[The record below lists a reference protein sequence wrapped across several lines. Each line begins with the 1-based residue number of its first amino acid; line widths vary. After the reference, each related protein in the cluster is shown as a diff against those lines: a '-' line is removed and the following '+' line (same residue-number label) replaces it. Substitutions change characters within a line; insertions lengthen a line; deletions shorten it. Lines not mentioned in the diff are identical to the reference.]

1 MRMGGMMGTVS
12 DSAKWLSGPIY
23 VYGKDD
29 AGYYRDHRNHVL
41 SRTFSLDASSQAE
54 LSIAVLGYAR
64 ALVNGQPLGNIELL
78 GDWTNYTKL
87 VYVRTFD
94 VSDLVHEGE
103 NHIEVELGNGWYNP
117 SPLTMF
123 GKYNLRERLA
133 EVGTPQVML
142 ALETDGQT
150 ALVSDES
157 WECHEGQLLFNNV
170 YLGETCDLR
179 SEQGAQ
185 LDIVACKNFRLLE
198 PAVVEPC
205 RRFAPVAG
213 RDVHELE
220 DGSLVVDFHE
230 LDTGM
235 IDIGFVAHRDDEV
248 TIRYAEELD
257 ENGVPSYESSHAGL
271 VGCLVR
277 EGVRVPG
284 GPGAPERAVQ
294 TDRIICTEGE
304 NHFINRFTVHS
315 CRYAV
320 IEGLSH
326 DQLQEI
332 ALVPVH
338 TNLAPAGSI
347 DTGNEF
353 YDSMVDAAV
362 RTKLNNVHGLWEDCA
377 RERLG
382 YGGDMIALAA
392 SNLMAFDCEGL
403 IRKTVRD
410 FRNDQTEAGGV
421 PETAPF
427 MGIGSNGT
435 AYGEGPL
442 LWQLAYPH
450 LVLRAYQFYGCRDLM
465 EQEWPYVRK
474 LVDYLLGWD
483 PAELASHCL
492 GDHGSV
498 GTAESFK
505 TGTPDKDLVG
515 WCTIARFARAAV
527 RFCQVLGEDG
537 SAYEQR
543 LSELKE
549 QIVTRFRHDGGT
561 WGDGTQTGIAFV
573 ADLGLA
579 DERELA
585 DMLAAKI
592 SAQDGILTTGI
603 FGTTIAFDLL
613 HRTGHSDVVE
623 AWLEREDAP
632 SYKAMLASGNKA
644 LAEQFNAFLSSYNHA
659 MFSSYLQWFYQA
671 LGGVRVADDAC
682 GCDRVELRPHISP
695 LTDQV
700 SCSFETHRGTV
711 RTSWRRD
718 GDGTVSFAYE
728 VPDGIEAM
736 LDVPAGVVVTK
747 R

>member
-1 MRMGGMMGTVS
+1 MAIMDDKAR
-12 DSAKWLSGPIY
+12 WISGPAY
-23 VYGKDD
+23 DYGTND
-29 AGYYRDHRNHVL
+29 AGYYQAHRNHVL
-41 SRTFSLDASSQAE
+41 SRTFVVDTHAE
-54 LSIAVLGYAR
+54 ALLKIAVLGYAR
-64 ALVNGQPLGNIELL
+64 VLINGQPLGNIELL

-103 NHIEVELGNGWYNP
+103 NQIEVELGNGWYNP

-142 ALETDGQT
+142 TLEADEQT

-179 SEQGAQ
+179 SEQRAQ
-185 LDIVACKNFRLLE
+185 LDIVSCKNSRLLE
-198 PAVVEPC
+198 PAAVEPC

-235 IDIGFVAHRDDEV
+235 IDISFVAHQDDEV
-248 TIRYAEELD
+248 IIRYAEELD
-257 ENGVPSYESSHAGL
+257 ENGAPSYESSHAGL
-271 VGCLVR
+271 VGCLVP

-284 GPGAPERAVQ
+284 GPGAPDRAVQ

-304 NHFINRFTVHS
+304 NHFTNRFTVHS

-326 DQLQEI
+326 DQLQKI
-332 ALVPVH
+332 ALVPAH
-338 TNLAPAGSI
+338 TDLAPAGSI
-347 DTGNEF
+347 ATGNEF

-382 YGGDMIALAA
+382 YGGDMVALAA
-392 SNLMAFDCEGL
+392 SNLAAFDCEGL

-410 FRNDQTEAGGV
+410 FRNDQTAAGGV

-450 LVLRAYQFYGCRDLM
+450 LVLRAHQFYGCRDLV

-474 LVDYLLGWD
+474 LVDYLLEWD
-483 PAELASHCL
+483 PAELSAHCL

-498 GTAESFK
+498 ATSESFK
-505 TGTPDKDLVG
+505 TGTPDKEMVG

-527 RFCQVLGEDG
+527 RFCQILGQDG
-537 SAYEQR
+537 SSYEAR
-543 LSELKE
+543 LAELKA
-549 QIVTRFRHDGGT
+549 QIAERFGNADGS
-561 WGDGTQTGIAFV
+561 WGDGTQTGLAFA

-579 DERELA
+579 DEHELA
-585 DMLAAKI
+585 ERLVTKI
-592 SAQDGILTTGI
+592 AEEDGVLTTGI

-623 AWLEREDAP
+623 SWLTREDAP

-659 MFSSYLQWFYQA
+659 MFSSYLQWFYQG
-671 LGGVRVADDAC
+671 LGGIRVADDAV
-682 GCDRVELRPHISP
+682 GANKVVLRPHFSKN
-695 LTDQV
+695 TDRV
-700 SCSFETHRGTV
+700 SCALETRQGVV
-711 RTSWRRD
+711 RTAWQRLED
-718 GDGTVSFAYE
+718 GEIAFSYSAPKGME
-728 VPDGIEAM
+728 VQVE
-736 LDVPAGVVVTK
+736 VPAGVHI

>member
-1 MRMGGMMGTVS
+1 MAIMNDKAR
-12 DSAKWLSGPIY
+12 WISGPAY
-23 VYGKDD
+23 DYGTND
-29 AGYYRDHRNHVL
+29 AGYYQAHRNHVL
-41 SRTFSLDASSQAE
+41 SRTFVVDTHAE
-54 LSIAVLGYAR
+54 ALLKIAVLGYAR
-64 ALVNGQPLGNIELL
+64 VLINGQPLGNIELL

-103 NHIEVELGNGWYNP
+103 NQIEVELGNGWYNP

-185 LDIVACKNFRLLE
+185 LDIVACKNSRLLE
-198 PAVVEPC
+198 PAAVEPC

-235 IDIGFVAHRDDEV
+235 IDISFVAHQDDEV
-248 TIRYAEELD
+248 IIRYAEELD
-257 ENGVPSYESSHAGL
+257 ENGAPSYESSHAGL
-271 VGCLVR
+271 VGCLVP

-284 GPGAPERAVQ
+284 GPGAPDRAVQ

-304 NHFINRFTVHS
+304 NHFTNRFTVHS

-326 DQLQEI
+326 DQLQKI
-332 ALVPVH
+332 ALVPTH
-338 TNLAPAGSI
+338 TDLAPAGSI
-347 DTGNEF
+347 ATGNEF

-410 FRNDQTEAGGV
+410 FRNDQTEVGGV

-450 LVLRAYQFYGCRDLM
+450 LVLRAHQFYGCRDLV

-474 LVDYLLGWD
+474 LVDYLLEWD
-483 PAELASHCL
+483 PEELAAHCL

-498 GTAESFK
+498 ATSESFK
-505 TGTPDKDLVG
+505 TGTPDKEMVG

-527 RFCQVLGEDG
+527 RFCQILGQDG
-537 SAYEQR
+537 SSYEAR
-543 LSELKE
+543 LAELKA
-549 QIVTRFRHDGGT
+549 QIAERFGNADGS
-561 WGDGTQTGIAFV
+561 WGDGTQTGLAFA

-579 DERELA
+579 DEHELA
-585 DMLAAKI
+585 ERLVTKI
-592 SAQDGILTTGI
+592 AEEDGVLTTGI

-623 AWLEREDAP
+623 SWLTREDAP

-659 MFSSYLQWFYQA
+659 MFSSYLQWFYQG
-671 LGGVRVADDAC
+671 LGGIRVADDAV
-682 GCDRVELRPHISP
+682 GANKVVLRPYFSKNTDRV
-695 LTDQV
+695 
-700 SCSFETHRGTV
+700 SCALETRQGVV
-711 RTSWRRD
+711 RTAWQRLED
-718 GDGTVSFAYE
+718 GEIAFSYSAPKGME
-728 VPDGIEAM
+728 VQVE
-736 LDVPAGVVVTK
+736 VPAGVHI

>member
-1 MRMGGMMGTVS
+1 MKAVS
-12 DSAKWLSGPIY
+12 DNAKWISGPIY
-23 VYGKDD
+23 DYGKDD

-41 SRTFSLDASSQAE
+41 SRAFTIDAKSKTE
-54 LSIAVLGYAR
+54 LRVAVLGYAR
-64 ALVNGQPLGNIELL
+64 LLLNGQPVSDSELL

-94 VSDLVHEGE
+94 VSDLVHEGD
-103 NHIEVELGNGWYNP
+103 NQIAVELGNGWYNP

-142 ALETDGQT
+142 TLETDGQI

-179 SEQGAQ
+179 SERGTQ
-185 LDIVACKNFRLLE
+185 LDVITCKNFRMLE

-213 RDVHELE
+213 RDLHELE

-235 IDIGFVAHRDDEV
+235 IDISFVASEGDKV

-257 ENGVPSYESSHAGL
+257 ASGTPSYESSHAGL
-271 VGCLVR
+271 VGCLVP
-277 EGVRVPG
+277 EGFRIPG
-284 GPGAPERAVQ
+284 GPGAPECAIQ
-294 TDRIICTEGE
+294 TDRIICTDGE
-304 NHFINRFTVHS
+304 NHFTNRFTVHS

-320 IEGLSH
+320 IEGLSRN
-326 DQLQEI
+326 QLQEI

-338 TNLAPAGSI
+338 TDLVAVGSI
-347 DTGNEF
+347 ATGNEF

-382 YGGDMIALAA
+382 YGGDMVALAA
-392 SNLMAFDCEGL
+392 SNLVAFDCERL

-410 FRNDQTEAGGV
+410 FRNDQTAAGGV

-450 LVLRAYQFYGCRDLM
+450 LVLRAYQFYGCRDLV
-465 EQEWPYVRK
+465 EQEWPYVQK

-483 PAELASHCL
+483 PAELAGHCL

-498 GTAESFK
+498 QTAESFK
-505 TGTPDKDLVG
+505 SGTPDKELVG

-527 RFCQVLGEDG
+527 RFCQILGQDG
-537 SAYEQR
+537 SSYEAR
-543 LSELKE
+543 LAELKA
-549 QIVTRFRHDGGT
+549 QIAERFGNADGS
-561 WGDGTQTGIAFV
+561 WGDGTQTGLAFA

-579 DERELA
+579 DEHELA
-585 DMLAAKI
+585 ERLVTKI
-592 SAQDGILTTGI
+592 AEEDGVLTTGI

-623 AWLEREDAP
+623 SWLTREEAP

-659 MFSSYLQWFYQA
+659 MFSSYLQWFYQG
-671 LGGVRVADDAC
+671 LGGIRVADDAV
-682 GCDRVELRPHISP
+682 GANKVVLRPHFSKN
-695 LTDQV
+695 TDRV
-700 SCSFETHRGTV
+700 SCALETRQGVV
-711 RTSWRRD
+711 RTAWQRLED
-718 GDGTVSFAYE
+718 GEIAFSYSAPKGME
-728 VPDGIEAM
+728 VQVE
-736 LDVPAGVVVTK
+736 VPAGVHI

>member
-1 MRMGGMMGTVS
+1 
-12 DSAKWLSGPIY
+12 
-23 VYGKDD
+23 
-29 AGYYRDHRNHVL
+29 
-41 SRTFSLDASSQAE
+41 
-54 LSIAVLGYAR
+54 
-64 ALVNGQPLGNIELL
+64 
-78 GDWTNYTKL
+78 
-87 VYVRTFD
+87 
-94 VSDLVHEGE
+94 
-103 NHIEVELGNGWYNP
+103 
-117 SPLTMF
+117 
-123 GKYNLRERLA
+123 
-133 EVGTPQVML
+133 ML

-185 LDIVACKNFRLLE
+185 LDIVACKNSRLLE
-198 PAVVEPC
+198 PAAVEPC

-235 IDIGFVAHRDDEV
+235 IDISFVAHQDDEV
-248 TIRYAEELD
+248 IIRYAEELD
-257 ENGVPSYESSHAGL
+257 ENGAPSYESSHAGL
-271 VGCLVR
+271 VGCLVP

-284 GPGAPERAVQ
+284 GPGAPDRAVQ

-304 NHFINRFTVHS
+304 NHFTNRFTVHS

-326 DQLQEI
+326 DQLQKI
-332 ALVPVH
+332 ALVPAH
-338 TNLAPAGSI
+338 TDLAPAGSI
-347 DTGNEF
+347 ATGNEF

-382 YGGDMIALAA
+382 YGGDMVALAA
-392 SNLMAFDCEGL
+392 SNLAAFDCEGL

-410 FRNDQTEAGGV
+410 FRNDQTEVGGV

-450 LVLRAYQFYGCRDLM
+450 LVLRAHQFYGCRDLV

-474 LVDYLLGWD
+474 LVDYLLEWD
-483 PAELASHCL
+483 PEELAAHCL

-498 GTAESFK
+498 ATSESFK
-505 TGTPDKDLVG
+505 TGTPDKEMVG

-527 RFCQVLGEDG
+527 RFCQILGQDG
-537 SAYEQR
+537 SSYEAR
-543 LSELKE
+543 LAELKA
-549 QIVTRFRHDGGT
+549 QIVERFGNADGS
-561 WGDGTQTGIAFV
+561 WGDGTQTGLAFA

-579 DERELA
+579 DEHELA
-585 DMLAAKI
+585 ERLVTKI
-592 SAQDGILTTGI
+592 AEEDDVLTTGI

-623 AWLEREDAP
+623 SWLTREDAP

-659 MFSSYLQWFYQA
+659 MFSSYLQWFYQG
-671 LGGVRVADDAC
+671 LGGIRVADDAV
-682 GCDRVELRPHISP
+682 GANKVVLRPYFSKNTDRV
-695 LTDQV
+695 
-700 SCSFETHRGTV
+700 SCALETRQGVV
-711 RTSWRRD
+711 RTAWQRLED
-718 GDGTVSFAYE
+718 GEIAFSYSAPKGME
-728 VPDGIEAM
+728 VQVE
-736 LDVPAGVVVTK
+736 VPAGVHI